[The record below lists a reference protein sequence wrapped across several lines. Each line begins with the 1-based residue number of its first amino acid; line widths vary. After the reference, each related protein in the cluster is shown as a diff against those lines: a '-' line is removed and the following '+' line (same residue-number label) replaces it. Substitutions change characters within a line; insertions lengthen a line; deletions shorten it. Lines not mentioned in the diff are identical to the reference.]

1 MDLPKWMHLFVTIM
15 KCYIN
20 VLLKCLDKRHDAM
33 DSTSLCDV
41 YVYVPGSR
49 EGLACWTTPH
59 CVINTC
65 IQQQTLL
72 WVCAFQSYS
81 TIRIFLLLY
90 CMQEVTAIHMQS
102 IIVTSLK
109 NVLYS
114 PMLQCQT
121 QPCYITICSHSKTV
135 SSFPDDDAC
144 ICRHPEVG
152 LINCTG

>member
-1 MDLPKWMHLFVTIM
+1 M
-15 KCYIN
+15 CYSN
-20 VLLKCLDKRHDAM
+20 ALTCKRHDAM
-33 DSTSLCDV
+33 DSTSLCDM

-72 WVCAFQSYS
+72 WVCDFQSYS
-81 TIRIFLLLY
+81 TIRMSLLLY

-109 NVLYS
+109 KLLVQCYNANPTLLAIYLYAVTAK
-114 PMLQCQT
+114 LF
-121 QPCYITICSHSKTV
+121 SHSLMMT
-135 SSFPDDDAC
+135 PAY
-144 ICRHPEVG
+144 VG
-152 LINCTG
+152 IQRLD

>member
-20 VLLKCLDKRHDAM
+20 VLFKGLDKRHDAM
-33 DSTSLCDV
+33 DSTTLCDM

-72 WVCAFQSYS
+72 WVCDFQSYS
-81 TIRIFLLLY
+81 TIRMSLLLY

-109 NVLYS
+109 KLLVQCYNANPTLLAIYLYAVTAK
-114 PMLQCQT
+114 LF
-121 QPCYITICSHSKTV
+121 SHSLMMT
-135 SSFPDDDAC
+135 PAY
-144 ICRHPEVG
+144 VG
-152 LINCTG
+152 IQRLD